1 MRFLGTASTV
11 LLIAA
16 MWAFARFGKKLW
28 WAVLLVATLI
38 GIDSAISRRLVHAN
52 TPTPDLITTTQ
63 SMIGTPGWRE
73 ATLDQSLLGSVG
85 SYFVGETNAREQVFG
100 WSFGAARNAFTVASL
115 NDSLLFQA
123 YSYLS
128 DRLDLYGVDDVILLN
143 SVVSLPQITT
153 ILEQQRFTPVF
164 QGNVLTSFHRD
175 GVPRAIVADWQ
186 GLAIGKG
193 AINYSYLFPQV
204 MSGDS
209 TYVDDY
215 SLADLTKYPTLI
227 LSGFKWHE
235 KENAESLIQQ
245 VASLGIN
252 VVIDLTQTQ
261 PDPVAQIP
269 NFLGVWGESIILD
282 PSPVIADWD
291 GKQVILSAFGKP
303 EQLWYTHTPQ
313 GLDENTVTID
323 YLGKSAT
330 AIGSVTRDGKQIW
343 FVGLNLMYH
352 TLGTSD
358 QTALGMLTEILKI
371 QAGVR
376 NAYQTIPLQMYQSNA
391 NGYSFGY
398 YLETA
403 EKLVIPITVFDGTTV
418 SLDNIPITF
427 GSMGQM
433 VQFDAPAGIHLVQ
446 IGFQE
451 TFIYILGK
459 IISIVSGVFLLGLVV
474 YFEITARRKK
484 GVRK

>member
-1 MRFLGTASTV
+1 
-11 LLIAA
+11 
-16 MWAFARFGKKLW
+16 
-28 WAVLLVATLI
+28 
-38 GIDSAISRRLVHAN
+38 
-52 TPTPDLITTTQ
+52 
-63 SMIGTPGWRE
+63 
-73 ATLDQSLLGSVG
+73 
-85 SYFVGETNAREQVFG
+85 
-100 WSFGAARNAFTVASL
+100 VASL
-115 NDSLLFQA
+115 NDALLFQA

-128 DRLDLYGVDDVILLN
+128 DRLDLYGVDDVIVLN

-153 ILEQQRFTPVF
+153 ILEQQGFTPVLL
-164 QGNVLTSFHRD
+164 GNVLSSFHRD
-175 GVPRAIVADWQ
+175 GVPRAVVADWQ

-204 MSGDS
+204 MVGDS
-209 TYVDDY
+209 VFVDDY
-215 SLADLTKYPTLI
+215 TLADLTKYPTLI
-227 LSGFKWHE
+227 LSGFKWHA
-235 KENAESLIQQ
+235 KENAESLIQR

-269 NFLGVWGESIILD
+269 NFLGVWGESIILN
-282 PSPVIADWD
+282 PSPVSADWN
-291 GKQVILSAFGKP
+291 GKQVVLSTFGKP
-303 EQLWYTHTPQ
+303 DQLWYTHTPQ

-330 AIGSVTRDGKQIW
+330 AIGSVTREGKKIW

-352 TLGTSD
+352 TLGTGD
-358 QTALGMLTEILKI
+358 QNALSLLAETLKI

-376 NAYQTIPLQMYQSNA
+376 NTYQTIPLQMYASNA

-398 YLETA
+398 YLDSA

-418 SLDNIPITF
+418 SLDSIPIAF

-451 TFIYILGK
+451 TAIYLIGK
-459 IISIVSGVFLLGLVV
+459 IISIVSGVFLLAMVV
-474 YFEITARRKK
+474 FFGITARRKK
-484 GVRK
+484 GVRI